1 MFKHKIIIIP
11 VTKLENAP
19 KPKHVVND
27 TYTAFINYYENIC
40 VQGVIFLIA
49 LILHSASNYET
60 NTVHIT
66 KKKLCQTSAMSHHVA
81 NHLLLN

>member
-1 MFKHKIIIIP
+1 MFKHKIIIVP
-11 VTKLENAP
+11 VTKLENDSP

-27 TYTAFINYYENIC
+27 TYTDFINYYENIC
-40 VQGVIFLIA
+40 VQGVIFLIT

-66 KKKLCQTSAMSHHVA
+66 KKKIVSNDGYESPCC
-81 NHLLLN
+81 

>member
-11 VTKLENAP
+11 VTKLENDGQ
-19 KPKHVVND
+19 KPKHVVN
-27 TYTAFINYYENIC
+27 YTAFINYYENIC

-49 LILHSASNYET
+49 LILHSATNYET

-66 KKKLCQTSAMSHHVA
+66 KKKTIVSNYGYESPCC
-81 NHLLLN
+81 